1 MAIVRWEPL
10 RELTTLQNEMNRLFG
25 TVFDTPAQASN
36 GGTLRRWMPA
46 MDLVETGDHFVLRAD
61 LPGLSEEN
69 VNIEVEDR
77 VLTISGERQA
87 EHEASKEGYH
97 RVERAFGS
105 FSRSLTLPEGVDAE
119 SVSASFDRGVLEV
132 RIPKPEQPKPR
143 KISIGVGSAPKTIEG
158 EATDKPAE

>member
-25 TVFDTPAQASN
+25 SVIDTPSHQSN

-61 LPGLSEEN
+61 LPGLSESD

-77 VLTISGERQA
+77 VLTVSGERKA
-87 EHEASKEGYH
+87 EHETTKEGFH

-105 FSRSLTLPEGVDAE
+105 FSRSLTLPEGINAE
-119 SVSASFDRGVLEV
+119 AVEASFDRGVLEV

-143 KISIGVGSAPKTIEG
+143 KISIAPKTIEAHSTEG
-158 EATDKPAE
+158 EP